1 NAGETTFPPR
11 APFFAI
17 RRAVDDSSRCGCA
30 EDDLAEVRAKPA
42 PPSNQSLGPGRG
54 VVHPAPGD
62 HRRDDG
68 YGRVVPRIAVED
80 DEVGGIP
87 RQQLAA
93 PALVAGERRRPN
105 RHRLERVVERDTARG
120 CRAKVCER
128 IEVGEQPSGAVDVTE
143 ILCLFWDAKL
153 QERASEPGV

>member
-93 PALVAGERRRPN
+93 PASAAGRTVIVSSASSSETPRAAAAPRSASGSRSASSRP
-105 RHRLERVVERDTARG
+105 
-120 CRAKVCER
+120 
-128 IEVGEQPSGAVDVTE
+128 
-143 ILCLFWDAKL
+143 
-153 QERASEPGV
+153 EP